1 MNTKL
6 SILMLF
12 LIVGGR
18 LAAQDLPATATDISP
33 LLIGERIPA
42 ISLPD
47 VEGKT
52 ISLLE
57 LASQKQTILIFYRG
71 GWCPYCNVHLGEIQ
85 TIEKD
90 ILSTGFQVVAISPDS
105 PDSLRSS
112 VDKHDLNYT
121 LLSDRDTKA
130 SKAFGIAYA
139 APERHYEKLMTYSAQ
154 RNKGVLPVPSVF
166 VLNKQGEII
175 FEYINPNYKTR
186 ISGSLLLAV
195 LRELAE

>member
-1 MNTKL
+1 MKTKL

-12 LIVGGR
+12 IIAGGR
-18 LAAQDLPATATDISP
+18 LEAQDLPATATDISP

-52 ISLLE
+52 ISLPE
-57 LASQKQTILIFYRG
+57 LASQRQTILIFYRG

-90 ILSTGFQVVAISPDS
+90 ILSAGFQVVAISPDS

-154 RNKGVLPVPSVF
+154 GNEGVLPVPSVF
-166 VLNKQGEII
+166 VLNKQGEIL
-175 FEYINPNYKTR
+175 FEHINPNYKTR

>member
-1 MNTKL
+1 MNIKL
-6 SILMLF
+6 RNLALF
-12 LIVGGR
+12 LFVGGR
-18 LAAQDLPATATDISP
+18 LAAQDLPASATDISP

-42 ISLPD
+42 ISVTD

-52 ISLLE
+52 ISLLQ
-57 LASQKQTILIFYRG
+57 LASQRQTVLIFYRG
-71 GWCPYCNVHLGEIQ
+71 GWCPYCNVHLGELQ

-90 ILSTGFQVVAISPDS
+90 ILSAGFQVVAISPDS

-112 VDKHDLNYT
+112 ADKHDLNYM
-121 LLSDRDTKA
+121 LLSDSDTHA
-130 SKAFGIAYA
+130 SRAFGIAYA
-139 APERHYEKLMTYSAQ
+139 APESHYEKLMAYSAQ
-154 RNKGVLPVPSVF
+154 GNKGVLPVPSVF
-166 VLNKQGEII
+166 VTNKQGEIL